1 MNGVEAVNIQHAP
14 KICDWLE
21 IFGSSHGKMAKYCMW
36 RWNKQDAVWRKTF
49 CSYSVRR
56 EGREAGWLRKHNFS
70 SREPEGLA
78 VKSEAGVCIIQEVYL
93 WKGLILVVSV
103 RTVPT
108 ASQMMALFCGFS
120 SDSHLFFYLYF
131 PRHYC
136 IKGNCR
142 HLTTYNAYNLC
153 TFLGL
158 IVIEQW
164 KQPAI
169 AWATWSPRHLLTKY
183 YFLCQIKFLE
193 FWPSTRKRL
202 SDLSEPLLVL
212 TPSGFNIFQ
221 LFNVMHG
228 EIKSISRIWIYFFIP

>member
-1 MNGVEAVNIQHAP
+1 MNGVLAVNIQHAP
-14 KICDWLE
+14 KICNWLE
-21 IFGSSHGKMAKYCMW
+21 IFGRSHGKKWPNMW

-49 CSYSVRR
+49 HSYSVGK

-70 SREPEGLA
+70 SREPEGFA
-78 VKSEAGVCIIQEVYL
+78 VKSEAEVCIIQEVQF
-93 WKGLILVVSV
+93 WKGLILNVSV
-103 RTVPT
+103 RTVPI
-108 ASQMMALFCGFS
+108 ASQMMALLCGFS
-120 SDSHLFFYLYF
+120 SDSHAWEMFFYLYF

-142 HLTTYNAYNLC
+142 HLTTFNAYNLC

-169 AWATWSPRHLLTKY
+169 VLATWSPLHLLSKY
-183 YFLCQIKFLE
+183 YFLCQIKE

-212 TPSGFNIFQ
+212 TPSGF
-221 LFNVMHG
+221 
-228 EIKSISRIWIYFFIP
+228 KS